1 MKKILAIFLCL
12 CMLMPVIISF
22 AASDTANQT
31 FSTETL
37 KDEVIFHYKDA
48 VATGTW
54 NESVAIK
61 NYDGGAHIWSKN
73 AGDSLVYTIKGIK
86 AGNYEAFTWVLPHK
100 FNLDKQEYTVKHNGK
115 NSFVFAYQKLEETE
129 TVKPGWVSMGV
140 LDFSGDGD
148 ETFTLVC
155 PGNNNVRGSAIKL
168 VPTTKDVSVSSFGT
182 AEERSVPDAVYVS
195 GKPEKVSVP
204 HSDSQLKDIELDP
217 TGVCTWEGNWAFS
230 KSALGPMVY
239 VPQSLWISAADTK
252 DGTSYVMYNP
262 DIMAIGDVNIFV
274 YLLWWKEN
282 QNENVKYEIHHNGKI
297 DQVVLDPTA
306 LTESSWVNLGT
317 FDFSGETEKE
327 YVKLVPQDSTYEK
340 ANTRASTM
348 MFEIVNTEGGIWQTR
363 YVTPYQETENI
374 YQSANLTPLDKFD
387 DMVGHWANYDV
398 EYMASRNYV
407 QGVGDKTFAPE
418 DKITRAEYIT
428 ILDRALNFEI
438 TDGDSYADVAQDQ
451 WYAPYVATAKANGLL
466 NGLPTDDGFKPEQP
480 ITRQEMALFTYNAI
494 QKIGKNDEWL
504 KDMPDD
510 YAKFTDTDSVS
521 DWAEE
526 ALKYLIKTGIIK
538 GTSETTVSALDNATR
553 AQGAVILKRF
563 MQQFIW
569 AGPSADEEWVLTFND
584 EFNGESLDW
593 SVWTSQA
600 GLRGSY
606 SRWPQNA
613 VVKDGALHLM
623 ILKGTPEQKAAWT
636 SANVYVRHEVFRQ
649 AYGYWEARFKLPK
662 VPTVNNSFWV
672 HSGFVPETADDET
685 LKFEFDINEG
695 KFPNLV
701 DVTYHHYKNGHER
714 DFIEYKA
721 KYDLSADYHTYA
733 LKWTPE
739 EVIFYFDGE
748 ELLRAKNLE
757 QLPVFPFLSVAVP
770 GGLAESENFPIEG
783 QAQIVD
789 YVRVWQYPEYVS
801 DPQITRFGE
810 IVEGLGPTDAYPAN

>member
-1 MKKILAIFLCL
+1 MKKIVLSILC
-12 CMLMPVIISF
+12 VILLLVPLTAF
-22 AASDTANQT
+22 AA
-31 FSTETL
+31 TETIDDPLSGYVSVKGNWIFSSRL
-37 KDEVIFHYKDA
+37 KGPMADA
-48 VATGTW
+48 PHSMW
-54 NESVAIK
+54 I
-61 NYDGGAHIWSKN
+61 
-73 AGDSLVYTIKGIK
+73 AG
-86 AGNYEAFTWVLPHK
+86 AGNEA
-100 FNLDKQEYTVKHNGK
+100 TVTYYPGIT
-115 NSFVFAYQKLEETE
+115 EE
-129 TVKPGWVSMGV
+129 S
-140 LDFSGDGD
+140 
-148 ETFTLVC
+148 
-155 PGNNNVRGSAIKL
+155 NVRVKL
-168 VPTTKDVSVSSFGT
+168 
-182 AEERSVPDAVYVS
+182 
-195 GKPEKVSVP
+195 
-204 HSDSQLKDIELDP
+204 
-217 TGVCTWEGNWAFS
+217 
-230 KSALGPMVY
+230 
-239 VPQSLWISAADTK
+239 
-252 DGTSYVMYNP
+252 
-262 DIMAIGDVNIFV
+262 
-274 YLLWWKEN
+274 YLLYWN
-282 QNENVKYEIHHNGKI
+282 KYQTTDVLYEVHHNGKVDSFHI
-297 DQVVLDPTA
+297 DLSAV
-306 LTESSWVNLGT
+306 TEDGWRDIGT
-317 FDFSGETEKE
+317 FDFSGNDKE
-327 YVKLVPQDSTYEK
+327 EFVRLICTGVGDEMT
-340 ANTRASTM
+340 NNRASTVA
-348 MFEIVNTEGGIWQTR
+348 FEVLNDANEVEKTY
-363 YVTPYQETENI
+363 YVSPQM
-374 YQSANLTPLDKFD
+374 SAEILLDAAKSYFAPMD
-387 DMVGHWANYDV
+387 NFSDMTDHWANYDV

-494 QKIGKNDEWL
+494 KKIGKNDEGL

-521 DWAEE
+521 EWAEE

-563 MQQFIW
+563 MRQFIW

-770 GGLAESENFPIEG
+770 GGLAESEDFPIEG
-783 QAQIVD
+783 QAQI
-789 YVRVWQYPEYVS
+789 
-801 DPQITRFGE
+801 
-810 IVEGLGPTDAYPAN
+810 